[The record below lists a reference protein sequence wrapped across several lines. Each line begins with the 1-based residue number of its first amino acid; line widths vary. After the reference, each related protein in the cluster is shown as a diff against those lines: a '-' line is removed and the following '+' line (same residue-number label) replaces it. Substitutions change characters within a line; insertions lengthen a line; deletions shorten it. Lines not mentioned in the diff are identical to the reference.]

1 MSTARGKAWTG
12 PASRRRAV
20 RRGRPRP
27 RADPV
32 HGQARVDRGGHPPCA
47 AAACGS
53 LPVAAVRQ
61 RKAEERR
68 LTPLERLHRE
78 TEKRADEIATNLVEI
93 AAARKDASAIRAA
106 VVIFERLYGRPK
118 EVWEAAAPPVH
129 KPLDEWTNEELLAYA
144 ASGERPTTS

>member
-1 MSTARGKAWTG
+1 M
-12 PASRRRAV
+12 
-20 RRGRPRP
+20 
-27 RADPV
+27 
-32 HGQARVDRGGHPPCA
+32 
-47 AAACGS
+47 
-53 LPVAAVRQ
+53 RQ

-144 ASGERPTTS
+144 ASGERPTTSD